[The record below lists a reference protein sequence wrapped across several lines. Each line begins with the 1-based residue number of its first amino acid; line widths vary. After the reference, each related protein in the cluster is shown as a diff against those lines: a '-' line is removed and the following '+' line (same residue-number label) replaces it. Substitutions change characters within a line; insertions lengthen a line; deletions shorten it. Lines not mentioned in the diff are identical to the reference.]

1 MNIINVLLLDIPTVA
16 TPDITQPSTWLDYGI
31 LTVVVIILISVI
43 KYYAKRDELRTE
55 AVIAANKDATDKIV
69 ANHKCEMER
78 IIVDVAKLRD
88 EYKELQNEKDELY
101 DTFIAYFKENE
112 KVWVNIHS
120 ANTEALN
127 NYTKIISD
135 INATIILLVK
145 SIEHRDTT
153 TKELNGHISNL
164 MKEVK
169 SKTEKK

>member
-1 MNIINVLLLDIPTVA
+1 MNILNILLLDIPTIDTTNA
-16 TPDITQPSTWLDYGI
+16 DSFDWLDYGV
-31 LTVVVIILISVI
+31 LGAVVVVLILVV

-78 IIVDVAKLRD
+78 VIADIACLRE

-127 NYTKIISD
+127 NYTRIISD

-145 SIEHRDTT
+145 SIENRDTT
-153 TKELNGHISNL
+153 TKELNGHIANL

-169 SKTEKK
+169 SKIEKK